1 MHATFKL
8 LIVSTLYI
16 YSFYDR
22 LIYNVKFLEMVATTI
37 LITCLYSV
45 SLCVTC
51 IKHALWLWD
60 GELQSMKTRIIQCCS
75 LFNNVHKLRDQLV
88 GVAR

>member
-8 LIVSTLYI
+8 LIVSTLYK

-51 IKHALWLWD
+51 IKHALWLCD
-60 GELQSMKTRIIQCCS
+60 GELQSI
-75 LFNNVHKLRDQLV
+75 DED
-88 GVAR
+88 